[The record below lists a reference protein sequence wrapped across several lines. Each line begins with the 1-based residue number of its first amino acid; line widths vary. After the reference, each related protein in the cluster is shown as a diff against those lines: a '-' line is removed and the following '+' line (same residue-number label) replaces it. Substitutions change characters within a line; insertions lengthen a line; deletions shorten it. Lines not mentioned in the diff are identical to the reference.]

1 LGLGI
6 VLSLGIGAF
15 LYRQPHGAGAQDAC
29 PPDWALSPSREVRDR
44 CAEVKHI
51 QVEQDMKNER
61 AAAATEAA
69 KPQAQQSPVLLPQK
83 LPNPTGSEAAV
94 QEIPLNLIQDSSLV
108 GITSMWQIDL
118 VATGDQ
124 TAWTPMYVMAFD
136 ELKDLPRLET
146 RVANASI
153 DDTLQKYQRRW
164 VCPQN
169 IGAITITGVKG
180 GTAGVVSFKST
191 SGRIGTFNIASQAWS
206 FTP

>member
-1 LGLGI
+1 
-6 VLSLGIGAF
+6 
-15 LYRQPHGAGAQDAC
+15 
-29 PPDWALSPSREVRDR
+29 
-44 CAEVKHI
+44 
-51 QVEQDMKNER
+51 MKNER
-61 AAAATEAA
+61 AAAAIEAA